1 MDAEEQSG
9 MGIQTVARSEK
20 IVWTI
25 LAYEHE
31 VHLECDDKGKVR
43 EWE

>member
-9 MGIQTVARSEK
+9 MGVQTVARPEK
-20 IVWTI
+20 TVWKI

-31 VHLECDDKGKVR
+31 VRLECDDKGKVR
-43 EWE
+43 GWE